1 MNSTTRIERS
11 DDEGKAGSRRDR
23 MVATTLI
30 VCIAV
35 VAFWEIM
42 AHRSDRAFSPFE
54 LVADDFVAFRPT
66 CAGWDVEFVPVNP
79 DPVEPN
85 ILMYVLR
92 SDRSSAFLK
101 QRPLVQRLVHGFNL
115 VDCMVEKGHRVELF
129 ASTREGD
136 GGEGV
141 ERLPPAVL
149 NSGTPLQV
157 WRVVSPTGD
166 AAVWLSTMLRA
177 GDFAATDVDTRA
189 MPFPRVPFPEHAG
202 WTPRGFTKEGLK
214 HPVQGLKKY
223 FKYKWNSSR
232 GDFLTMIDLK
242 QEEWASENDLT
253 LVTLSD
259 GASVKPE
266 DVDAII
272 AEMFAVHFEMHA
284 QLIAWRKRT
293 LDAGQAQP

>member
-1 MNSTTRIERS
+1 MNAKKRTTS
-11 DDEGKAGSRRDR
+11 SGDADKAGSKRDR
-23 MVATTLI
+23 KVAATLI

-54 LVADDFVAFRPT
+54 LVADDFVTFHPT

-92 SDRSSAFLK
+92 SDRAPASRK

-115 VDCMVEKGHRVELF
+115 VDCMVEKGHRVDLF
-129 ASTREGD
+129 ASTRVGD
-136 GGEGV
+136 GDKGV
-141 ERLPPAVL
+141 ELLPPAVL
-149 NSGTPLQV
+149 DSGRPLQV

-177 GDFAATDVDTRA
+177 GDFAATGVDTRA

-223 FKYKWNSSR
+223 FRYKWNSSR
-232 GDFLTMIDLK
+232 GDLLTMIDLK

-259 GASVKPE
+259 GASVGPE
-266 DVDAII
+266 DMNAII
-272 AEMFAVHFEMHA
+272 AEMFAVHSEMHA
-284 QLIAWRKRT
+284 QLMAWRKHT
-293 LDAGQAQP
+293 LDADQAQP